1 MKKEVLHLSMR
12 FRILLSDFIKRNILI
27 SESKGIDHTLVICFV
42 ALLSIGLIM
51 ITSATLDYALQET
64 SNPYHFITKHL
75 IYLSMGIVISVII
88 SKIKLSFYYDYGKYF
103 LLLSFIISLII
114 FIPGLGKEINGAKRW
129 LDLGFITIQVS
140 EISRLFVMF
149 WISGFI
155 VKHDVNKSFNK
166 CLLMIIL
173 LSIVILYQKDFGS
186 TTLLVFTFFSLM
198 LVSGLYLKTL
208 LSYVSLVAFLAIPLI
223 LYVPYRFKRV
233 ISFMNPWDD
242 QSGSGYQLIASLL
255 AFGKGGIL
263 GLGLGSSVQKLDY
276 LPESYN
282 DFIFALIAEELG
294 LLFSLIVLALFGI
307 IFFRIIRLANKSN
320 DNNLKFAANLSFTL
334 GFFITY
340 QALIH
345 IMVNTGLAPTKGMGL
360 PFISYGGTN
369 LLMMFIFI
377 GLLTRIQ
384 IENRQKISHAVKR
397 GY

>member
-1 MKKEVLHLSMR
+1 MKKEVLHLSPR
-12 FRILLSDFIKRNILI
+12 FRILLSDFIKKNILI
-27 SESKGIDHTLVICFV
+27 SESQGIDHTLIICFA
-42 ALLSIGLIM
+42 ALLSIGMIM
-51 ITSATLDYALQET
+51 ITSATLDYALDQK
-64 SNPYHFITKHL
+64 SNPYYFITKHL
-75 IYLSMGIVISVII
+75 IYLSMGIVLSVII

-103 LLLSFIISLII
+103 LLLSFIISLVI

-140 EISRLFVMF
+140 EVSRLFVMF

-155 VKHDVNKSFNK
+155 VKHDVNKSFKK
-166 CLLMIIL
+166 CCFMIII
-173 LSIVILYQKDFGS
+173 LSLIILYQKDFGS
-186 TTLLVFTFFSLM
+186 TALLVFTFFSLM
-198 LVSGLYLKTL
+198 LVAGLHLKYLFA
-208 LSYVSLVAFLAIPLI
+208 SISLAVLVAIPLI

-242 QSGSGYQLIASLL
+242 QSGGGYQLIASLL
-255 AFGKGGIL
+255 AFGKGGFF
-263 GLGLGSSVQKLDY
+263 GLGLGSSVQKLKY

-294 LLFSLIVLALFGI
+294 LFFSLIVLVLFSI
-307 IFFRIIRLANKSN
+307 IFFRIIRLANKSH

-377 GLLTRIQ
+377 GLLIRIQ

>member
-1 MKKEVLHLSMR
+1 M
-12 FRILLSDFIKRNILI
+12 LSDIIKKNILI
-27 SESKGIDHTLVICFV
+27 SESHGIDHTMIICFV

-51 ITSATLDYALQET
+51 ITSATLDYALDMR
-64 SNPYHFITKHL
+64 SNPYYFITKHL
-75 IYLSMGIVISVII
+75 IYLSMGLILAAII

-140 EISRLFVMF
+140 EVSRLFIMF

-166 CLLMIIL
+166 CLFM
-173 LSIVILYQKDFGS
+173 IVILSLIILYQRDFGS
-186 TTLLVFTFFSLM
+186 TVLLVFTFFSLM
-198 LVSGLYLKTL
+198 LVAGLHLRYL
-208 LSYVSLVAFLAIPLI
+208 LSYLSLAVLAAIPLI
-223 LYVPYRFKRV
+223 LYQPYRLKRIV
-233 ISFMNPWDD
+233 SFMNPWDD
-242 QSGSGYQLIASLL
+242 QSGGGYQLIASLL
-255 AFGKGGIL
+255 AFGKGGFF
-263 GLGLGSSVQKLDY
+263 GLGLGSSVQKLNY

-294 LLFSLIVLALFGI
+294 LFFSLIILILFSI
-307 IFFRIIRLANKSN
+307 IFFRIIRLANKSSDN
-320 DNNLKFAANLSFTL
+320 DLRFASYLCFTL

-377 GLLTRIQ
+377 GLLIRIQ

-397 GY
+397 GF

>member
-1 MKKEVLHLSMR
+1 
-12 FRILLSDFIKRNILI
+12 LLSDIIKKNILI
-27 SESKGIDHTLVICFV
+27 SESHGIDHTMIICFV

-51 ITSATLDYALQET
+51 ITSATLDYALDMR
-64 SNPYHFITKHL
+64 SNPYYFITKHL
-75 IYLSMGIVISVII
+75 IYLSMGLILAAII

-140 EISRLFVMF
+140 EVSRLFIMF

-166 CLLMIIL
+166 CLFM
-173 LSIVILYQKDFGS
+173 IVILSLIILYQRDFGS
-186 TTLLVFTFFSLM
+186 TVLLVFTFFSLM
-198 LVSGLYLKTL
+198 LVAGLHLRYL
-208 LSYVSLVAFLAIPLI
+208 LSYLSLAVLAAIPLI
-223 LYVPYRFKRV
+223 LYQPYRLKRIV
-233 ISFMNPWDD
+233 SFMNPWDD
-242 QSGSGYQLIASLL
+242 QSGGGYQLIASLL
-255 AFGKGGIL
+255 AFGKGGFF
-263 GLGLGSSVQKLDY
+263 GLGLGSSVQKLNY

-294 LLFSLIVLALFGI
+294 LFFSLIILILFSI
-307 IFFRIIRLANKSN
+307 IFFRIIRLANKSSDN
-320 DNNLKFAANLSFTL
+320 DLRFASYLCFTL

-377 GLLTRIQ
+377 GLLIRIQ

-397 GY
+397 GF

>member
-1 MKKEVLHLSMR
+1 
-12 FRILLSDFIKRNILI
+12 LLSDIIKKNILI
-27 SESKGIDHTLVICFV
+27 SESHGIDHTMIICFV

-51 ITSATLDYALQET
+51 ITSATLDYALDMR
-64 SNPYHFITKHL
+64 SNPYYFITKHL
-75 IYLSMGIVISVII
+75 IYLSMGLILAAII

-140 EISRLFVMF
+140 EVSRLFIMF

-166 CLLMIIL
+166 CLFM
-173 LSIVILYQKDFGS
+173 IVILSLIILYQRDFGS
-186 TTLLVFTFFSLM
+186 TVLLVFTFFSLM
-198 LVSGLYLKTL
+198 LVAGLHLRYL
-208 LSYVSLVAFLAIPLI
+208 LSYLSLAVLAAIPLI
-223 LYVPYRFKRV
+223 LYQPYRLKRIV
-233 ISFMNPWDD
+233 SFMNPWDD
-242 QSGSGYQLIASLL
+242 QSGGGYQLIASLL
-255 AFGKGGIL
+255 AFGKGGFF
-263 GLGLGSSVQKLDY
+263 GLGLGSSVQKLNY

-294 LLFSLIVLALFGI
+294 LFFSLIILILFSI
-307 IFFRIIRLANKSN
+307 IFFRIIRLANISSDN
-320 DNNLKFAANLSFTL
+320 DLRFASYLCFTL

-377 GLLTRIQ
+377 GLLIRIQ

-397 GY
+397 GF

>member
-1 MKKEVLHLSMR
+1 
-12 FRILLSDFIKRNILI
+12 LLSDFIKRNILI

-166 CLLMIIL
+166 CLFMIIL

>member
-1 MKKEVLHLSMR
+1 
-12 FRILLSDFIKRNILI
+12 LLSDIIKKNILI
-27 SESKGIDHTLVICFV
+27 SESHGIDHTMIICFV

-51 ITSATLDYALQET
+51 ITSATLDYALDMR
-64 SNPYHFITKHL
+64 SNPYYFITKHL
-75 IYLSMGIVISVII
+75 IYLSMGLILAAII

-140 EISRLFVMF
+140 EVSRLFIMF

-166 CLLMIIL
+166 CLFMIVV
-173 LSIVILYQKDFGS
+173 LSLIILYQRDFGS
-186 TTLLVFTFFSLM
+186 TVLLVFTFFSLM
-198 LVSGLYLKTL
+198 LVAGLHLRYL
-208 LSYVSLVAFLAIPLI
+208 LSYLSLAVLAAIPLI
-223 LYVPYRFKRV
+223 LYQPYRLKRIV
-233 ISFMNPWDD
+233 SFMNPWDD
-242 QSGSGYQLIASLL
+242 QSGGGYQLIASLL
-255 AFGKGGIL
+255 AFGKGGFF
-263 GLGLGSSVQKLDY
+263 GLGLGSSVQKLNY

-294 LLFSLIVLALFGI
+294 LFFSLIILILFSI
-307 IFFRIIRLANKSN
+307 IFFRIIRLANISSDN
-320 DNNLKFAANLSFTL
+320 DLRFASYLCFTL

-377 GLLTRIQ
+377 GLLIRIQ

-397 GY
+397 GF

>member
-1 MKKEVLHLSMR
+1 M
-12 FRILLSDFIKRNILI
+12 I
-27 SESKGIDHTLVICFV
+27 ICFV

-51 ITSATLDYALQET
+51 ITSATLDYALDMR
-64 SNPYHFITKHL
+64 SNPYYFITKHL
-75 IYLSMGIVISVII
+75 IYLSMGLILAAII

-140 EISRLFVMF
+140 EVSRLFIMF

-166 CLLMIIL
+166 CLFM
-173 LSIVILYQKDFGS
+173 IVILSLIILYQRDFGS
-186 TTLLVFTFFSLM
+186 TVLLVFTFFSLM
-198 LVSGLYLKTL
+198 LVAGLHLRYL
-208 LSYVSLVAFLAIPLI
+208 LSYLSLAVLAAIPLI
-223 LYVPYRFKRV
+223 LYQPYRLKRIV
-233 ISFMNPWDD
+233 SFMNPWDD
-242 QSGSGYQLIASLL
+242 QSGGGYQLIASLL
-255 AFGKGGIL
+255 AFGKGGFF
-263 GLGLGSSVQKLDY
+263 GLGLGSSVQKLNY

-294 LLFSLIVLALFGI
+294 LFFSLIILILFSI
-307 IFFRIIRLANKSN
+307 IFFRIIRLANKSSDN
-320 DNNLKFAANLSFTL
+320 DLRFASYLCFTL

-377 GLLTRIQ
+377 GLLIRIQ

-397 GY
+397 GF

>member
-166 CLLMIIL
+166 CLFMIIL